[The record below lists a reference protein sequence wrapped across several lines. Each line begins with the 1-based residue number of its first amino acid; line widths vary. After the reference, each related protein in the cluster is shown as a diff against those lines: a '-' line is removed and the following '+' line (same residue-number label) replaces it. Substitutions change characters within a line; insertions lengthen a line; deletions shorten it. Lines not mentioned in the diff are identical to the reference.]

1 MVKRKAQKRKA
12 LGKYANRDEQFQNIA
27 SLIEHYEEAENP
39 VISVDTK
46 KKEQLGGLYRDGF
59 LHVEQGQELARWDH
73 DFSYLSE
80 GVIVPHGIYDKF
92 NNTAYLNIGMSK
104 ETSEFACDSIRR
116 WWNYR
121 GRYDWPGASSILM
134 LADAGGSNSYRSHLF
149 KEDLQNLVDS
159 IGVEIRVAHY
169 PPYCSKWNY
178 IEHRVFPHL
187 TRALQ
192 GVIFD
197 SHETF
202 KQLAETTKTEQG
214 LKLRAHIINKKYQT
228 GRKASPLYKEA
239 SPILHDEHLPDLNYI
254 SRPRLY
260 V

>member
-1 MVKRKAQKRKA
+1 M
-12 LGKYANRDEQFQNIA
+12 GKSKNRDDQFRNITGW
-27 SLIEHYEEAENP
+27 IDHYEATGNP

-46 KKEQLGGLYRDGF
+46 KKEQLGSLYRDG
-59 LHVEQGQELARWDH
+59 LLYVNEGQELIRWDH

-92 NNTAYLNIGMSK
+92 NNTAYLNIGVSK
-104 ETSEFACDSIRR
+104 ETSEFACDSIRY

-121 GRYDWPGASSILM
+121 GKYDWPNASSILM
-134 LADAGGSNSYRSHLF
+134 VADAGGSNSYRSHLF
-149 KEDLQNLVDS
+149 KEDLQDLVDA

-202 KQLAETTKTEQG
+202 KQLAETTKTKQG
-214 LKLRAHIINKKYQT
+214 LRLRAHIIKKEYLT
-228 GRKASPLYKEA
+228 GRKVSAQYKDISPVYY
-239 SPILHDEHLPDLNYI
+239 DEFLPDLNYT
-254 SRPRLY
+254 SRPKTTW
-260 V
+260 